1 MLVIHSY
8 QISGGAD
15 DGQNVSL
22 LNRAFLREG
31 EFLAATEELDNLQGL
46 RKPILHV
53 LIAVDAF
60 GELQSGML
68 FDKSYYIRLRELLN
82 HKIICAEHI
91 VCVFPK
97 NIITRFDVAV
107 NDVLKEFAKML
118 QNYNNQLNNIITK
131 HMSKI

>member
-60 GELQSGML
+60 GELRSVSL
-68 FDKSYYIRLRELLN
+68 LKSLIL
-82 HKIICAEHI
+82 
-91 VCVFPK
+91 
-97 NIITRFDVAV
+97 
-107 NDVLKEFAKML
+107 
-118 QNYNNQLNNIITK
+118 
-131 HMSKI
+131 

>member
-31 EFLAATEELDNLQGL
+31 EFLAATEELDNLQGM

-53 LIAVDAF
+53 LN
-60 GELQSGML
+60 GMFL
-68 FDKSYYIRLRELLN
+68 SN
-82 HKIICAEHI
+82 HMLIESEKNVKII
-91 VCVFPK
+91 
-97 NIITRFDVAV
+97 DVPEKQGVAGGMES
-107 NDVLKEFAKML
+107 LR
-118 QNYNNQLNNIITK
+118 
-131 HMSKI
+131 